1 LLVEHRADRQAGGRG
16 IEPVLGHQLERYIT
30 IICAST
36 KMRIEV
42 RRGARHFVGAG
53 GAAFLAPRAGRG
65 PDAQE
70 ENQTSAR

>member
-1 LLVEHRADRQAGGRG
+1 VGALVLF
-16 IEPVLGHQLERYIT
+16 PTLGLRVAEAAYPERYIT

-53 GAAFLAPRAGRG
+53 GTAFLAPRAGRG

-70 ENQTSAR
+70 ENQNSAR